1 MISNLRSVLFQALFL
16 SVLTMHTAAVYRVLL
31 LHAIHHTR
39 QYCHCVTNKPTYH
52 TTYSEDESILS
63 PDIMQCLAMST
74 YTSVCSITE
83 SPELVSLLQWDTWLD
98 SPLGWPRC
106 PGWGS
111 TERTQR
117 GEISGEA
124 PLPAWLITS
133 HRTALSIVEL
143 ETNLHEVLRFTIT
156 KKASTRA

>member
-1 MISNLRSVLFQALFL
+1 MISNLRGVLFQALFL
-16 SVLTMHTAAVYRVLL
+16 TVLTVHTAAVYRVLL

-106 PGWGS
+106 PGRGS

-124 PLPAWLITS
+124 PAAGLAHHQPPHCSVHSRAGNDPS
-133 HRTALSIVEL
+133 RSFKVHNHREGLY
-143 ETNLHEVLRFTIT
+143 
-156 KKASTRA
+156 